1 MTLFIFTRFHARER
15 ETSAVE
21 AALRNVLPPSR
32 EESGCLEIHVFRAI
46 RDPRLFYIHSKWTD
60 EAAFE
65 LHAKMPHTVRF
76 RESVEPLLD
85 HPLNDVIR
93 TEMIL

>member
-15 ETSAVE
+15 EETAVE
-21 AALRNVLPPSR
+21 AALRDVLPPSR
-32 EESGCLEIHVFRAI
+32 QEADCLEIHAFRAI

-60 EAAFE
+60 EAAFD
-65 LHAKMPHTVRF
+65 LHAKMPHTVEF
-76 RESVEPLLD
+76 RKRIEPLLD
-85 HPLNDVIR
+85 NPLNDVIR